1 MQWFVPEERG
11 FSPGA
16 EEMEEFVWA
25 GCTPAEQ
32 GRSAEVME
40 TVDNFVEPEAGAILA
55 ERRNPGCTEER
66 VGVY

>member
-1 MQWFVPEERG
+1 MQWFVLEERG
-11 FSPGA
+11 SLLGA
-16 EEMEEFVWA
+16 EEMGGFVWA

-40 TVDNFVEPEAGAILA
+40 AVDNFVESEAGAILA
-55 ERRNPGCTEER
+55 ERRNPGCTEGR